1 MGRVIVLMARQVGHD
16 ILYEPDEKIPFFSGL
31 LLGFQTII
39 GLLVTIV
46 VYGAV
51 MVRAAGQPDEYLSWA
66 ILMGIVVS
74 GVVMILQA
82 FRLWRIGAGYTL
94 SGGPSSVFIVVC
106 ITALIE
112 GGPAMM
118 SSLVIVATIF
128 QVSLTA
134 RLSLLRRVITPMISG
149 TVLILLSATAITVLL
164 GSISADEGVTDVSMR
179 GVVVSVLATVGV
191 VLVIRLFGTPFWQQW
206 TPVITIGAG
215 CVVSAIFGLY
225 DYRSILEAPLVGPP
239 VWAWPGLDVNFGV
252 EFWAL
257 LPGFVVVFLAS
268 SINSIGEGMSVQGA
282 SWRRPRATD
291 FRVIQGSL
299 NAVGVGNVL
308 SGLLGVF
315 PIALY
320 PGNGSR
326 IMMTGVAASRVG
338 VYGGVILIAVAM
350 LPKIVAVL
358 IAIPAHVLA
367 AYAVV
372 VLGLLFVDGMRMVVG
387 DGIDVRKATIV
398 GLSFWVGMGF
408 QYDLIFPELLTGVW
422 ETLLGNGMT
431 TGSVML
437 VGLTMLLEVTSGR
450 RRRLEVEMGDGSFS
464 RIDEFLREFA
474 SGIGW
479 DEASTDKL
487 RSAGEETL
495 SSLSQY
501 DMEESDGRRLVVD
514 ARLEGGMAELE
525 FSAIS
530 GDENIEDRLAYLNEQ
545 PEIEDEREI
554 SFRLL
559 RYYASSVRHRKY
571 HNVDIIT
578 VQVSGTR

>member
-1 MGRVIVLMARQVGHD
+1 MASQVGHE
-16 ILYEPDEKIPFFSGL
+16 ILYEPDENPPFFSGIF
-31 LLGFQTII
+31 LGFQTII

-46 VYGAV
+46 VYGTV
-51 MVRAAGQPDEYLSWA
+51 MVRAAGQSDEYLSWA
-66 ILMGIVVS
+66 ILMGIVIS
-74 GVVMILQA
+74 GFVMILQS

-94 SGGPSSVFIVVC
+94 SSGPSSVFIVVC

-128 QVSLTA
+128 QVALTA
-134 RLSLLRRVITPMISG
+134 RLSLLRRIITPMISG

-164 GSISADEGVTDVSMR
+164 GAISADEGVTSTSMR
-179 GVVVSVLATVGV
+179 GIVVSVLATVGV
-191 VLVIRLFGTPFWQQW
+191 ALGIRLFGTPFWQQW

-225 DYRSILEAPLVGPP
+225 DFGSILEAPLVGAP

-268 SINSIGEGMSVQGA
+268 SINSIGEGMSVQQA

-299 NAVGVGNVL
+299 NGIGVGNVL

-315 PIALY
+315 PVALY

-338 VYGGVILIAVAM
+338 VYGGIILILVAM
-350 LPKIVAVL
+350 LPKLVAVL
-358 IAIPAHVLA
+358 VAIPAHVLA

-408 QYDLIFPELLTGVW
+408 QYDLIFPQLLTGVW
-422 ETLLGNGMT
+422 EKLLGNGMT

-437 VGLTMLLEVTSGR
+437 VGLTLLLEMSSGR
-450 RRRLEVEMGDGSFS
+450 RRRLEVELGEGAFS
-464 RIDEFLREFA
+464 RIDGFLREFA

-479 DEASTDKL
+479 NEASTDRL

-495 SSLSQY
+495 SSLSRY
-501 DMEESDGRRLVVD
+501 DMEEADGRRLVVD
-514 ARLEGGMAELE
+514 ARLEGGVVELE
-525 FSAIS
+525 FSAVS

-578 VQVSGTR
+578 VQVEGTR

>member
-1 MGRVIVLMARQVGHD
+1 MARQVGHE
-16 ILYEPDEKIPFFSGL
+16 ILYEPDESPPFFSGL

-51 MVRAAGQPDEYLSWA
+51 MVRAAGQSDEYLSWA

-74 GVVMILQA
+74 GVVMIVQA

-94 SGGPSSVFIVVC
+94 SSGPSSVFIVVC

-128 QVSLTA
+128 QVALTA

-164 GSISADEGVTDVSMR
+164 GAISADEGITDDSMR

-225 DYRSILEAPLVGPP
+225 DYRSILEAPFVGPP

-291 FRVIQGSL
+291 FRVIQGAL
-299 NAVGVGNVL
+299 NAIGVGNVL

-422 ETLLGNGMT
+422 EKLLGNGMT

-514 ARLEGGMAELE
+514 ARLEGGVAELE

>member
-1 MGRVIVLMARQVGHD
+1 MARQVGHD

-74 GVVMILQA
+74 GVVMIVQA

-94 SGGPSSVFIVVC
+94 SSGPSSVFIVVC

-128 QVSLTA
+128 QVVLTA

-164 GSISADEGVTDVSMR
+164 GAISADEGITDDSMR

-291 FRVIQGSL
+291 FRVIQGAL
-299 NAVGVGNVL
+299 NAIGVGNVL

-422 ETLLGNGMT
+422 EKLLGNGMT

-450 RRRLEVEMGDGSFS
+450 RRRVEVEMGDGSFS

-501 DMEESDGRRLVVD
+501 DMDDVDGRRLIVD
-514 ARLEGGMAELE
+514 ARLEGGVAELE

>member
-1 MGRVIVLMARQVGHD
+1 MGSEIVLMAGQVGHD

-51 MVRAAGQPDEYLSWA
+51 MVRAAGQSDEYLSWA

-74 GVVMILQA
+74 GFVMILQA

-94 SGGPSSVFIVVC
+94 SSGPSSVFIVVC

-112 GGPAMM
+112 GGPALM

-128 QVSLTA
+128 QVALTA

-164 GSISADEGVTDVSMR
+164 GAISADEGVTDASMR

-291 FRVIQGSL
+291 FRVIQGAL
-299 NAVGVGNVL
+299 NGVGVGNVL

-338 VYGGVILIAVAM
+338 VYGGVILIVVAM

-422 ETLLGNGMT
+422 EKLLGNGMT

-437 VGLTMLLEVTSGR
+437 VGLTLLLEVTSG

-501 DMEESDGRRLVVD
+501 DMEEVDGRRLVVD
-514 ARLEGGMAELE
+514 ARLEGGVAELE

>member
-1 MGRVIVLMARQVGHD
+1 MARQVGHE
-16 ILYEPDEKIPFFSGL
+16 ILYEPDENPPFFSGIF
-31 LLGFQTII
+31 LGFQTII

-46 VYGAV
+46 VYGTV
-51 MVRAAGQPDEYLSWA
+51 MVRAAGQSDEYLSWA

-74 GVVMILQA
+74 GFVMILQA

-94 SGGPSSVFIVVC
+94 SNGPSSVFMVVC

-112 GGPAMM
+112 GGPALM

-128 QVSLTA
+128 QVAMTT

-164 GSISADEGVTDVSMR
+164 GAISADEGITDASMR

-191 VLVIRLFGTPFWQQW
+191 VLGIRLFGTPFWQQW

-225 DYRSILEAPLVGPP
+225 DFRSILEAPVVGAP
-239 VWAWPGLDVNFGV
+239 VWSWPGLDVNFGV

-291 FRVIQGSL
+291 FRMIQGAL
-299 NAVGVGNVL
+299 NGIGVGNVVA
-308 SGLLGVF
+308 GLLGVF
-315 PIALY
+315 PVALY

-326 IMMTGVAASRVG
+326 TMMTGVAASRVG
-338 VYGGVILIAVAM
+338 VYGGVILIVVAM
-350 LPKIVAVL
+350 LPKLVAVL

-387 DGIDVRKATIV
+387 DGIDVRKATVV
-398 GLSFWVGMGF
+398 GLSFWTGMGF
-408 QYDLIFPELLTGVW
+408 QYDLIFPQLLTGVW
-422 ETLLGNGMT
+422 EKLLGNGMT

-437 VGLTMLLEVTSGR
+437 VSLTLLLELSSGR
-450 RRRLEVEMGDGSFS
+450 RRRLEVELGDGSFS
-464 RIDEFLREFA
+464 RIDEFLRDFA
-474 SGIGW
+474 SSIGW
-479 DEASTDKL
+479 NEASTDKL

-495 SSLSQY
+495 SSLSRY
-501 DMEESDGRRLVVD
+501 DMEEADGRRLVVD
-514 ARLEGGMAELE
+514 ARLVEGVAELE
-525 FSAIS
+525 FSAVS

>member
-1 MGRVIVLMARQVGHD
+1 MARQVGHE
-16 ILYEPDEKIPFFSGL
+16 ILYEPDENPPFFSGIF
-31 LLGFQTII
+31 LGFQTII

-46 VYGAV
+46 VYGTV
-51 MVRAAGQPDEYLSWA
+51 MVRAAGQSDEYLSWA

-74 GVVMILQA
+74 GFVMILQA
-82 FRLWRIGAGYTL
+82 FRLWRIGAGYAL
-94 SGGPSSVFIVVC
+94 SSGPSSVFIVVC
-106 ITALIE
+106 ITALVE

-128 QVSLTA
+128 QVALTA

-164 GSISADEGVTDVSMR
+164 GAISADEGITSTSMR
-179 GVVVSVLATVGV
+179 GVVISVLATVGV

-225 DYRSILEAPLVGPP
+225 DFDSILEAPLVGVP
-239 VWAWPGLDVNFGV
+239 VWAWPGLEVNFGV

-268 SINSIGEGMSVQGA
+268 SINSIGEGMSVQQA

-291 FRVIQGSL
+291 FRVIQGAL
-299 NAVGVGNVL
+299 NGIGVGNLL

-315 PIALY
+315 PVALY

-338 VYGGVILIAVAM
+338 VYGGIILIVVAM
-350 LPKIVAVL
+350 LPKLVAVL

-408 QYDLIFPELLTGVW
+408 QYDLIFPQLLTGVW
-422 ETLLGNGMT
+422 EKLLGNGMT
-431 TGSVML
+431 TGSIML
-437 VGLTMLLEVTSGR
+437 VGLTLLLEISSGR
-450 RRRLEVEMGDGSFS
+450 RRRLEVELGDGSFS
-464 RIDEFLREFA
+464 RIDGFLRDFA

-479 DEASTDKL
+479 NEASTDRL
-487 RSAGEETL
+487 CSAGEETL
-495 SSLSQY
+495 SSLVRY
-501 DMEESDGRRLVVD
+501 DVEETDSRRLVVD
-514 ARLEGGMAELE
+514 ARLAGGTAELE
-525 FSAIS
+525 FMAVA
-530 GDENIEDRLAYLNEQ
+530 GEDNLEDSLAYLNEQ

-559 RYYASSVRHRKY
+559 RHYASSVRHRKY
-571 HNVDIIT
+571 HNIDIIT
-578 VQVSGTR
+578 VQVDGTR